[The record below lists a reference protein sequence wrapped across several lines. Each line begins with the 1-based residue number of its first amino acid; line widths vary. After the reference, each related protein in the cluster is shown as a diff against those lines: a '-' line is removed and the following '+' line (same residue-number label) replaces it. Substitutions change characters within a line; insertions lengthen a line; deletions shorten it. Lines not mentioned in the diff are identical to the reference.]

1 MKVIFKVADRRDPV
15 RTYQLEH
22 RSGAKINVVEDGI
35 DSDKYGDGGRTVGD
49 YEKDFDDSSKSETT
63 NIVIHIAMLSF
74 ITITLSKVAN

>member
-35 DSDKYGDGGRTVGD
+35 DGDKYEDGGRRVGD
-49 YEKDFDDSSKSETT
+49 YEEDFDDSSKSETN

-74 ITITLSKVAN
+74 IIITMSIIIH